1 MRTHARED
9 VHGVKRKRAPLP
21 AKQRTKHTAAPATD
35 GSGAREAGER
45 LPLGVWPAGP
55 TAPPIS
61 APQEKIPQPP
71 GLRNDTRTEGHLGVG
86 VLRMQGRR

>member
-1 MRTHARED
+1 MSRGNELLSLRNRELSTQQL
-9 VHGVKRKRAPLP
+9 RQP
-21 AKQRTKHTAAPATD
+21 TAAGPVRQ
-35 GSGAREAGER
+35 AR
-45 LPLGVWPAGP
+45 LLLGVWPAGP

-61 APQEKIPQPP
+61 APLEKVPQPP

>member
-1 MRTHARED
+1 MSRGNELLSLRN
-9 VHGVKRKRAPLP
+9 
-21 AKQRTKHTAAPATD
+21 RTKHTAAPATD

-45 LPLGVWPAGP
+45 LLLGVWPAGP

-61 APQEKIPQPP
+61 APQEKSPQPP

-86 VLRMQGRR
+86 VLRMQGRL